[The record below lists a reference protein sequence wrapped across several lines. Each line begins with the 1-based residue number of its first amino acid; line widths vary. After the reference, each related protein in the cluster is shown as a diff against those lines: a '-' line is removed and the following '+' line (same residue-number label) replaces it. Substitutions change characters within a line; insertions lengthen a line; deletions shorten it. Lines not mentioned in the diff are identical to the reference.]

1 MLQIASVNHS
11 AVTRPIKYGIN
22 FKPLVDR
29 LPLLSCEICII
40 VPVRDEAENIEA
52 TLLALRDQVD
62 LDGKPL
68 DKNRYEI
75 IVLANNCSDNSAQ
88 IVRNLAKTQP
98 NLMLH
103 VVEMTIDSDR
113 AYIGWVRKLLMDEA
127 CRRLKSIGRNRG
139 IIASTDG
146 DTRVAPTWIAA
157 ILHEINSGIDAVG
170 GRIITDRQERLALDK
185 LTRLYFLRY
194 IGYEYLVAQLE
205 TSIDPDPFECFPR
218 HHQHYGANLALTAE
232 IYAKVGGLPPLH
244 SSEDVALYEALKR
257 VDARF
262 RHSPQVKVTTSA
274 RAIGRAKA
282 GLSDRLSQLKIMAQK
297 NQPMLVESAQL
308 VAARYSVRRELRYL
322 WQKMQS
328 GQRFPGLQS
337 QGLPL
342 TAFRGEQHPI
352 KLAIVAQKLDIDRDL
367 LEEIILRSPTFGLV
381 VEQIGC
387 DLQDNDKLVHN
398 WQKVTIQ
405 KAIADLR
412 LMNQITNNSHSTPK
426 PTNLSLD
433 ALEQIEPILLLP
445 QPV

>member
-11 AVTRPIKYGIN
+11 AVTTPIKYDADL
-22 FKPLVDR
+22 KPLVDR

-52 TLLALRDQVD
+52 TLLALTNQVD

-68 DKNRYEI
+68 AKNRYEI
-75 IVLANNCSDNSAQ
+75 IVLANNCADNSAQ
-88 IVRNLAKTQP
+88 IARKFATNQP
-98 NLMLH
+98 DLRLH
-103 VVEMTIDSDR
+103 VVEMTLKSDR

-146 DTRVAPTWIAA
+146 DTRVSPTWIAA
-157 ILHEINSGIDAVG
+157 ILSEINNGIDAVG
-170 GRIITDRQERLALDK
+170 GRIVTDRRERLTLDK
-185 LTRLYFLRY
+185 STRLYFLRY
-194 IGYEYLVAQLE
+194 IAYEYLVAQLE

-218 HHQHYGANLALTAE
+218 HHQHYGASLAVTAQ

-262 RHSPQVKVTTSA
+262 RHSPMVKVTTSA

-322 WQKMQS
+322 WQ
-328 GQRFPGLQS
+328 RRQS
-337 QGLPL
+337 Q
-342 TAFRGEQHPI
+342 QHPI
-352 KLAIVAQKLDIDRDL
+352 LTIVAQKLDIPKDV

-381 VEQIGC
+381 VEQIGY
-387 DLQDNDKLVHN
+387 DRQDNDKLAHN

-412 LMNQITNNSHSTPK
+412 LMNQITNNSQSTPK
-426 PTNLSLD
+426 PTNLALD

-445 QPV
+445 QPL

>member
-1 MLQIASVNHS
+1 MLQIASVNNS
-11 AVTRPIKYGIN
+11 AVKARSIKYDTN

-52 TLLALRDQVD
+52 TLLALTNQVD
-62 LDGKPL
+62 LDGKPF

-88 IVRNLAKTQP
+88 IARNFAKNQP

-103 VVEMTIDSDR
+103 VVEMTIKSDR

-127 CRRLKSIGRNRG
+127 YRRLKSIGRNRG

-146 DTRVAPTWIAA
+146 DTRVSPTWIAA
-157 ILHEINSGIDAVG
+157 ILNQINSGIDAVG
-170 GRIITDRQERLALDK
+170 GRIITERQERWALDK
-185 LTRLYFLRY
+185 STRLYFLRY

-218 HHQHYGANLALTAE
+218 HHQHYGASLALTAE

-262 RHSPQVKVTTSA
+262 CHSPQVKVTTSA

-322 WQKMQS
+322 WQKMQK
-328 GQRFPGLQS
+328 GQ
-337 QGLPL
+337 
-342 TAFRGEQHPI
+342 QHPI
-352 KLAIVAQKLDIDRDL
+352 KLTIVAQKLDISKDL

-381 VEQIGC
+381 VEQIGY
-387 DLQDNDKLVHN
+387 DRQDNDKLAHN

-412 LMNQITNNSHSTPK
+412 LMNQTNNNSQSTPK
-426 PTNLSLD
+426 QTNLSLD
-433 ALEQIEPILLLP
+433 ALKKIEPILLLP
-445 QPV
+445 QPL